1 MIHTE
6 LCRLK
11 FNMWNSV
18 FLLLFSVIVMAAPG
32 EQSFTPS
39 LIEFWVEKIVL
50 STEMTSSSY
59 PSGDQLTLYECT
71 TDDCYISLTNNN
83 LLSQL
88 DADLQIKAGS
98 YRYLTVTTCS
108 EEDEVFY
115 AKLKGSVMI
124 DGVNYYTHSTEALL
138 EQTGSVAEQSVTLE
152 FNQCNY
158 YYELQQDAVFSDSVQ
173 TPLTLFIDLQNI
185 AWGRNGVEPIESGCF
200 QGVSG
205 SDGVVRSVCLSVP
218 HMIPMN
224 VSEQPTIERFH
235 IYKADST
242 VDTAG
247 GVLVF
252 YMDDNSQ
259 VLGGFSR
266 RLYNETSELPD
277 IPWFDMSIKRM
288 TLLDN
293 GSYEFET
300 YDNNFNSEYLYFP
313 SFSLDSYSRQ
323 FYSGEDDV
331 LYEYESE
338 KQ

>member
-1 MIHTE
+1 MN
-6 LCRLK
+6 K
-11 FNMWNSV
+11 QV
-18 FLLLFSVIVMAAPG
+18 
-32 EQSFTPS
+32 Q
-39 LIEFWVEKIVL
+39 
-50 STEMTSSSY
+50 
-59 PSGDQLTLYECT
+59 
-71 TDDCYISLTNNN
+71 
-83 LLSQL
+83 LLSNRL
-88 DADLQIKAGS
+88 
-98 YRYLTVTTCS
+98 
-108 EEDEVFY
+108 
-115 AKLKGSVMI
+115 
-124 DGVNYYTHSTEALL
+124 
-138 EQTGSVAEQSVTLE
+138 LE

-218 HMIPMN
+218 HMIPMS

-266 RLYNETSELPD
+266 RLYNQTSELPD

-288 TLLDN
+288 TYLTMDLMN
-293 GSYEFET
+293 LKHMIITLTLST
-300 YDNNFNSEYLYFP
+300 YTFHHFHWIPIASILF
-313 SFSLDSYSRQ
+313 
-323 FYSGEDDV
+323 G
-331 LYEYESE
+331 
-338 KQ
+338 